1 MDPLLQEPLDQEA
14 VPTEEDRWPLAVPSG
29 QDRREP
35 LPQVAVPLEQ
45 HIRPLE
51 SIPSGHERWEPLA
64 KEIVPAATS
73 RQDELDE
80 QEAAPLGLG
89 SLEVLPQEVRNRI
102 FSYLPLPH
110 LLKLRQVYPAS
121 SWSSRDLK

>member
-1 MDPLLQEPLDQEA
+1 
-14 VPTEEDRWPLAVPSG
+14 
-29 QDRREP
+29 
-35 LPQVAVPLEQ
+35 VAVPLEP
-45 HIRPLE
+45 HIWPLE
-51 SIPSGHERWEPLA
+51 TVPSGHERWEPLA

-73 RQDELDE
+73 GQDELEE

-110 LLKLRQVYPAS
+110 LLKLRQVYPSQLLVKLRFKVTVA
-121 SWSSRDLK
+121 RDVRPLVFS